1 MAEESIDSLVTPEKT
16 ESKDII
22 SKNSVANSESP
33 INGHNAHVRS
43 NRATIGSHH
52 AGDSSTRNSSDKSDS
67 VNSGRNVVPHYL
79 RASTGSCHDLCKY
92 GGKHS
97 FEKAKK
103 PLRRRIAKSL
113 SSEMY
118 TVEITVSGDKKKEKI
133 VYENSEMETKNRL
146 PDTKSYSRDPKTSL
160 DKEKTVKNQPV
171 IDTKIRSPVLPSPG
185 TKSKKIRSPDASSP
199 GTKSYSRKPKTSLD
213 NEKTVKNDKTS
224 TDTKNHSPHLPSPIT
239 KSYMRKPKSS
249 PVAKTF
255 SPRKISPVNNSKTI
269 LPKFSP
275 STQNLPSPDPPE
287 LVKSVSFPSKK
298 IEGRVKQ
305 GSSSTDNKI
314 SRAEKKTTYLPKQHP
329 TAMKSRPVK
338 LKPSSSSDYSN
349 GTRGKGKRNDN
360 EETGQNTRA
369 SIKSAKKVTEPT
381 TATLSRK
388 VPVIKTAYNIT
399 GRTRN
404 PKLVLPLTAQTRIR
418 RIKTKTS
425 TIQKVPEKTLHVIK
439 IETKNN
445 VLQSKFNDHANS
457 SLPSSSSAKSL
468 SHGKTSSLSSYEE
481 EENGVIEY
489 SGDGLISDSNESLE
503 IGKLPSVKE
512 NLQKKS
518 LKKTRGVVVSEEK
531 YSSPVK
537 LKFRSGKVV
546 DLQADNSGPRKL
558 RFRRARIVG
567 AEEGKGALRR
577 RILKKAGL
585 SDAASGAELS
595 SEKVILKHQ
604 DVQGKK
610 DGQGLFNNVIEETA
624 SKLVESRI
632 SKVRALVGAFETVIS
647 LQETKPS
654 MQAMG

>member
-1 MAEESIDSLVTPEKT
+1 
-16 ESKDII
+16 
-22 SKNSVANSESP
+22 
-33 INGHNAHVRS
+33 
-43 NRATIGSHH
+43 
-52 AGDSSTRNSSDKSDS
+52 
-67 VNSGRNVVPHYL
+67 
-79 RASTGSCHDLCKY
+79 
-92 GGKHS
+92 
-97 FEKAKK
+97 
-103 PLRRRIAKSL
+103 
-113 SSEMY
+113 MY
-118 TVEITVSGDKKKEKI
+118 TVEITVSGDKKKEKV
-133 VYENSEMETKNRL
+133 VYENSET
-146 PDTKSYSRDPKTSL
+146 DTKSYSRDPKTSL
-160 DKEKTVKNQPV
+160 DKEKTVRNQPV
-171 IDTKIRSPVLPSPG
+171 IDTEICSPVLPSPG
-185 TKSKKIRSPDASSP
+185 TKSKKIRSPDVSSP

-213 NEKTVKNDKTS
+213 KEKTVKNDKNS

-239 KSYMRKPKSS
+239 KSYMRKPKIS

-255 SPRKISPVNNSKTI
+255 SPQKISPVYNSKTI
-269 LPKFSP
+269 LP
-275 STQNLPSPDPPE
+275 TQNLASPDPPE

-329 TAMKSRPVK
+329 TAMKPVK

-349 GTRGKGKRNDN
+349 DTRGKGKINSN

-369 SIKSAKKVTEPT
+369 SIKSAKKVPEPT
-381 TATLSRK
+381 TAILSRK

-399 GRTRN
+399 GRTKN

-425 TIQKVPEKTLHVIK
+425 TNQKIPEKTLHVIK
-439 IETKNN
+439 IETKNS
-445 VLQSKFNDHANS
+445 VLQSKLNDHANS
-457 SLPSSSSAKSL
+457 SLPSTSSAKSL

-481 EENGVIEY
+481 EENGEIEY

-503 IGKLPSVKE
+503 IGKLPPVKE

-546 DLQADNSGPRKL
+546 DLQSDNSGPRKL

-595 SEKVILKHQ
+595 SEKVVLKHQ

-654 MQAMG
+654 MQAIG

>member
-1 MAEESIDSLVTPEKT
+1 
-16 ESKDII
+16 
-22 SKNSVANSESP
+22 
-33 INGHNAHVRS
+33 
-43 NRATIGSHH
+43 
-52 AGDSSTRNSSDKSDS
+52 
-67 VNSGRNVVPHYL
+67 
-79 RASTGSCHDLCKY
+79 
-92 GGKHS
+92 
-97 FEKAKK
+97 
-103 PLRRRIAKSL
+103 
-113 SSEMY
+113 MY
-118 TVEITVSGDKKKEKI
+118 TVEITVSGDKKKEKV
-133 VYENSEMETKNRL
+133 VYENSETETKNHL

-160 DKEKTVKNQPV
+160 DKEKTVRNQPV

-185 TKSKKIRSPDASSP
+185 TKSKKIRSPDVSSP

-213 NEKTVKNDKTS
+213 KEKTVKNDKTS

-239 KSYMRKPKSS
+239 KSYMRKPKIS

-255 SPRKISPVNNSKTI
+255 SPQKISPVNNSKTI
-269 LPKFSP
+269 LP
-275 STQNLPSPDPPE
+275 TQNLASPDPPE

-305 GSSSTDNKI
+305 GSSSTDNKV
-314 SRAEKKTTYLPKQHP
+314 SRAEKKTTYMPKQHP
-329 TAMKSRPVK
+329 TAMKPVK

-349 GTRGKGKRNDN
+349 DTRGKGKRNSN

-369 SIKSAKKVTEPT
+369 SIKSAKKVPEPT
-381 TATLSRK
+381 TAILSRK

-425 TIQKVPEKTLHVIK
+425 TNQKIPEKTLHVIK
-439 IETKNN
+439 IETKNS
-445 VLQSKFNDHANS
+445 VLQSKLNDHANS
-457 SLPSSSSAKSL
+457 SLPSTSSAKSL

-481 EENGVIEY
+481 EENGEIEY

-503 IGKLPSVKE
+503 IGKLPPVKE

-546 DLQADNSGPRKL
+546 DLQSDNSGPRKL

-595 SEKVILKHQ
+595 SEKVVLKHQ

-654 MQAMG
+654 MQAIG

>member
-1 MAEESIDSLVTPEKT
+1 MAEEIIDSLLTPEKT
-16 ESKDII
+16 ELESKDII
-22 SKNSVANSESP
+22 SKNSAANSESP
-33 INGHNAHVRS
+33 ISGHNAHVRS
-43 NRATIGSHH
+43 NIASIGSHH

-118 TVEITVSGDKKKEKI
+118 TVEITVSGDKKKEKV
-133 VYENSEMETKNRL
+133 VYENSETETKNHL

-160 DKEKTVKNQPV
+160 DKEKTVRNQPV

-185 TKSKKIRSPDASSP
+185 TKSKKIRSPDVSSP

-213 NEKTVKNDKTS
+213 KEKTVKNDKTS

-239 KSYMRKPKSS
+239 KSYMRKPK
-249 PVAKTF
+249 
-255 SPRKISPVNNSKTI
+255 ISP
-269 LPKFSP
+269 
-275 STQNLPSPDPPE
+275 NLASPDPPE

-305 GSSSTDNKI
+305 GSSSTDNKV
-314 SRAEKKTTYLPKQHP
+314 SRAEKKTTYMPKQHP
-329 TAMKSRPVK
+329 TAMKPVK

-349 GTRGKGKRNDN
+349 DTRGKGKRNSN

-369 SIKSAKKVTEPT
+369 SIKSAKKVPEPT
-381 TATLSRK
+381 TAILSRK

-425 TIQKVPEKTLHVIK
+425 TNQKIPEKTLHVIK
-439 IETKNN
+439 IETKNS
-445 VLQSKFNDHANS
+445 VLQSKLNDHANS
-457 SLPSSSSAKSL
+457 SLPSTSSAKSL

-481 EENGVIEY
+481 EENGEIEY

-503 IGKLPSVKE
+503 IGKLPPVKE

-546 DLQADNSGPRKL
+546 DLQSDNSGPRKL

-595 SEKVILKHQ
+595 SEKVVLKHQ

-654 MQAMG
+654 MQAIG

>member
-1 MAEESIDSLVTPEKT
+1 
-16 ESKDII
+16 
-22 SKNSVANSESP
+22 
-33 INGHNAHVRS
+33 
-43 NRATIGSHH
+43 
-52 AGDSSTRNSSDKSDS
+52 
-67 VNSGRNVVPHYL
+67 
-79 RASTGSCHDLCKY
+79 
-92 GGKHS
+92 
-97 FEKAKK
+97 
-103 PLRRRIAKSL
+103 
-113 SSEMY
+113 MY
-118 TVEITVSGDKKKEKI
+118 TVEITVSGDKKKEKV
-133 VYENSEMETKNRL
+133 VYENSETETKNHL
-146 PDTKSYSRDPKTSL
+146 PDTKSYSQDPKTSL
-160 DKEKTVKNQPV
+160 DKEKTVRNLPV
-171 IDTKIRSPVLPSPG
+171 VDTKIRSPVFPSPG
-185 TKSKKIRSPDASSP
+185 TKSKKIRSPDVSSP

-213 NEKTVKNDKTS
+213 KEKTVKNDKTS

-239 KSYMRKPKSS
+239 KSYMRKPKIS

-298 IEGRVKQ
+298 IEGPVKQ
-305 GSSSTDNKI
+305 GSSSTDNKM

-329 TAMKSRPVK
+329 TDMKSKPVK

-425 TIQKVPEKTLHVIK
+425 TNQKVPEKTLHVIK

-445 VLQSKFNDHANS
+445 VLQSKLNDHANS
-457 SLPSSSSAKSL
+457 SLPSTSSAKSL
-468 SHGKTSSLSSYEE
+468 SRGKTSSLSSYEE
-481 EENGVIEY
+481 EENGETEY

-503 IGKLPSVKE
+503 IGKLPPVKE
-512 NLQKKS
+512 NLHKKS
-518 LKKTRGVVVSEEK
+518 LKKTRVVVSEEK
-531 YSSPVK
+531 YTSPVK

-546 DLQADNSGPRKL
+546 DLQSENNGPRKL

-585 SDAASGAELS
+585 SDGASGAELS
-595 SEKVILKHQ
+595 SEKVVLKHQ

-632 SKVRALVGAFETVIS
+632 SKVKALVGAFETVIS

-654 MQAMG
+654 MQAIG